1 MSKKL
6 ELFLKEHGAYEN
18 FLDNL
23 GRGSRGIDEFEGQ
36 RSAISRA
43 FVWGCTPQ
51 GDAYWRNLDYKYR
64 HQYESLPSDIEVEWD
79 NMWEE

>member
-18 FLDNL
+18 FLANL
-23 GRGSRGIDEFEGQ
+23 DSSYRGTEEFEGK
-36 RSAISRA
+36 RGAISRA
-43 FVWGCTPQ
+43 FVWDETPQ
-51 GDAYWRNLDYKYR
+51 GDSYWRELNYKYLL
-64 HQYESLPSDIEVEWD
+64 QYDSLPSDVEVMWD

>member
-23 GRGSRGIDEFEGQ
+23 DCGSRGIEEYKEK
-36 RSAISRA
+36 RSAISFA
-43 FVWGCTPQ
+43 FVWDTTPQ

-64 HQYESLPSDIEVEWD
+64 LHYDSLPSDIDDTWD
-79 NMWEE
+79 KMWEE

>member
-1 MSKKL
+1 MTTEL

-23 GRGSRGIDEFEGQ
+23 GRDSRSFDEFEGK
-36 RSAISRA
+36 RNAISRA
-43 FVWGCTPQ
+43 FVWDCTPQ
-51 GDAYWRNLDYKYR
+51 GDVYWRNLHYKYR
-64 HQYESLPSDIEVEWD
+64 NRHDSLPSDVEVMWD